1 MDEKQPGAMHGY
13 PGLPQTQHS
22 ALTPLGEIEQAGK
35 IASGLSRAPAGWRRT
50 VVRIG
55 VILAI
60 LAMLVPAGIGVYQVI
75 SLR

>member
-1 MDEKQPGAMHGY
+1 MDEKQPGAAHGY
-13 PGLPQTQHS
+13 PGLPQTRNS

-35 IASGLSRAPAGWRRT
+35 IASGLSRTSGWRRT